1 MLNKEVFKS
10 SLEWEGTNNKIL
22 AAYLTTKKYKALA
35 MIIYAS
41 VKLTNENSSETDK
54 FYNVA
59 RKNRQGPM

>member
-1 MLNKEVFKS
+1 
-10 SLEWEGTNNKIL
+10 
-22 AAYLTTKKYKALA
+22 

-54 FYNVA
+54 FYNFA